1 MPVDKE
7 TFEIANLHPL
17 LAKPPRPSE
26 PRIAMRVSRDAER
39 VLLQGHPWLFEG
51 AIKHQSHAGQ
61 PGDLAVIFDH
71 QSKFLA
77 IGLYDPHSTIRVRV
91 LQHRV
96 PAPIDQS
103 LFIKRIDAAAKLRVP
118 LHELPPEKAT
128 TGYRLVHGENDFL
141 PGLVI
146 DRYEETLAIKLYTP
160 AWIPHLVDVIAA
172 LNQVLPSKRLVLR
185 LSRALLDQPRNL
197 YGLSNGLI
205 LYGPPI
211 DRPILFSENGLRF
224 EADLLHGHKTGFF
237 FDQRDNRARVER
249 LSSGKTVLDGFAY
262 TGGFSVYAARGGAK
276 EITSIDASQP
286 ALEAAVRNLKHNK
299 ELPRVASARH
309 EIILGDAFDLLSQM
323 NLDGRRFDLVII
335 DPPAFAQKQ
344 SQISKAISAY
354 QRLTQLGLGV
364 LQPDGIL
371 VQASCSSRV
380 TANTFYEAIHQAA
393 QEAGRPLAEI
403 YRSGHPID
411 HPVRFKEGAYLKC
424 LFATA

>member
-17 LAKPPRPSE
+17 LAKLPRPSE

-51 AIKHQSHAGQ
+51 AIKHQSHTGNT
-61 PGDLAVIFDH
+61 GDLAVIFDH

-96 PAPIDQS
+96 PVPIDQS

-185 LSRALLDQPRNL
+185 LSRALLDQAIML
-197 YGLSNGLI
+197 YSLHDGLTLFGSALDI
-205 LYGPPI
+205 PV
-211 DRPILFSENGLRF
+211 LFSENGLRF

-249 LSSGKTVLDGFAY
+249 LSSAKTVLDVFAY

-276 EITSIDASQP
+276 EITSIDTSQP
-286 ALEAAVRNLKHNK
+286 ALEAAVRNMKHNK
-299 ELPRVASARH
+299 ELLRVPSPRH
-309 EIILGDAFDLLSQM
+309 EIIVGDAFELLSQM
-323 NLDGRRFDLVII
+323 GSDGRRFDLVII

-380 TANTFYEAIHQAA
+380 KSDAFFDAVHRAA
-393 QEAGRPLAEI
+393 QEAGRPLDEI